1 MKALAVVEE
10 VDPQGT
16 VIGVQGV
23 VDVRESRAPLALWYL
38 GLAVVVALTTFII
51 LYTAQAAPV
60 CQTLP
65 DGLQSCTEG
74 PDAPI
79 SGGLSVSFEAAP
91 GFTITDGLS
100 FSGVGSVETGLE
112 GIELPTEK
120 AEMDSL
126 LFPRWGQLTT
136 ARQAA
141 YFLAMHGYNVTADG
155 QVTLSD
161 GSQWQVICTEK
172 IIRTEAM

>member
-16 VIGVQGV
+16 VIGVHGV
-23 VDVRESRAPLALWYL
+23 VDVRECRAPLALWYL
-38 GLAVVVALTTFII
+38 GLAVVVALMTFII
-51 LYTAQAAPV
+51 LHTAQAAPV

-74 PDAPI
+74 PDAV

-91 GFTITDGLS
+91 GFVITDGLS

-120 AEMDSL
+120 AEMDTL
-126 LFPRWGQLTT
+126 LFPLWGQLTT

-141 YFLAMHGYNVTADG
+141 YFLAMHDYNVTSDG
-155 QVTLSD
+155 QVTLLD
-161 GSQWQVICTEK
+161 GSRWQIICTEK
-172 IIRTEAM
+172 IIRTEAA